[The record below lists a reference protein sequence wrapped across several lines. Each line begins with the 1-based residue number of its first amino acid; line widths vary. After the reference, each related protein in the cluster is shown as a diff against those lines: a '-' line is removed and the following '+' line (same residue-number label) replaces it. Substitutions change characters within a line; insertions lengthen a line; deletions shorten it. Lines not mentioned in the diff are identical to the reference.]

1 MVSKFIFCFAVAL
14 TIAWC
19 LPVQAKIE
27 RSGSI
32 TYKEAVKA
40 GRKSLK
46 KIEKKSIRD
55 IIREVL
61 ERHEKAQKI
70 FPVPLYDS
78 IYWDRM
84 ENVA

>member
-1 MVSKFIFCFAVAL
+1 
-14 TIAWC
+14 
-19 LPVQAKIE
+19 
-27 RSGSI
+27 
-32 TYKEAVKA
+32 
-40 GRKSLK
+40 
-46 KIEKKSIRD
+46 KKSIRD